1 VGDGVTGALVG
12 DGVTGALVGD
22 GVTGALVGD
31 GVTGALVGDGVTG
44 ARVGDGVKQEVM
56 VTGTWDMP
64 QVLPS
69 LTTDATGLSEPSRR
83 VTLANDSQHKHW
95 LVPSFA
101 PQSLFSMVILSTTW
115 NDCKSTCHH

>member
-1 VGDGVTGALVG
+1 MTGALVG

-44 ARVGDGVKQEVM
+44 AWVVGEVEQEIE
-56 VTGTWDMP
+56 TGTWDMP
-64 QVLPS
+64 QVFPS
-69 LTTDATGLSEPSRR
+69 LTTDATGLSEPSKR
-83 VTLANDSQHKHW
+83 VTLANDSRHKHW

-101 PQSLFSMVILSTTW
+101 PQSLF
-115 NDCKSTCHH
+115 